1 MMADASPPRRPT
13 SLELSMDLRVE
24 GTQTGAAIV
33 RLDGRLDL
41 VSAGEA
47 KQRMV
52 EAVDGGQR
60 RLVVDMAN
68 VDFVDSSGLGA
79 IVGVLKAARQAGG
92 DLRIARPTSQL
103 RSILELTMLDRVLRP
118 YETVEEALAGYE

>member
-1 MMADASPPRRPT
+1 
-13 SLELSMDLRVE
+13 MDLRVE
-24 GTQTGAAIV
+24 ATQTGTAVV

-52 EAVDGGQR
+52 DVVDGGQR

-118 YETVEEALAGYE
+118 YETVEEALTGYE

>member
-1 MMADASPPRRPT
+1 M
-13 SLELSMDLRVE
+13 ELRVE
-24 GTQTGAAIV
+24 TPRTGTAVIY
-33 RLDGRLDL
+33 LEGRLDL
-41 VSAGEA
+41 VSAGET
-47 KQRMV
+47 KQRLV

-60 RLVVDMAN
+60 RLVVDMAD

-79 IVGVLKAARQAGG
+79 IVGVLKAARLAGG

-118 YETVEEALAGYE
+118 YETVEEAVTGYE

>member
-1 MMADASPPRRPT
+1 
-13 SLELSMDLRVE
+13 MDLRVE
-24 GTQTGAAIV
+24 ASQTGTAVV

-47 KQRMV
+47 KQRLV

-118 YETVEEALAGYE
+118 YETVEEALTGYE